1 MASLHSREEKVVTIR
16 VAVIG
21 AGVMG
26 ADHAR
31 IIATQVPGAV
41 LQVVCD
47 ADEARAKSV
56 ASETGAKR
64 VATDPKAVIAAE
76 DVDAVLIA
84 SPDATHGPLTIAC
97 IAAVKPVLC
106 EKPLAP
112 TSAECLA
119 VMDAEV
125 KAGRRLVQVGF
136 MRRFDPSYIDMKRVL
151 ASGAIGPALMF
162 HCIHRNVEVPDW
174 FTSDMAITN
183 SLPHEFDI
191 ARFVLDTEYQS
202 ISIFQPKNV
211 DPARLVTPVFVVIET
226 TAGQLVNIEMNNNA
240 AYGYDVRGEL
250 VGDKGTVSL
259 RSPARSEVNLALR
272 RSEAYPQDWRP
283 WFADAYRN
291 QDQAW
296 IASLKSGQPAGAGT
310 WDGYVATAVAEA
322 GVRARASGRPEP
334 IDLIKKPKLYT

>member
-1 MASLHSREEKVVTIR
+1 VAIR
-16 VAVIG
+16 IAVIG

-31 IIATQVPGAV
+31 ILATQVPGAV

-47 ADEARAKSV
+47 ADEARARSV
-56 ASETGAKR
+56 AAETGAKR
-64 VATDPKAVIAAE
+64 ASINPKETIAAD

-84 SPDATHGPLTIAC
+84 SPDATHGELTIAC
-97 IAAVKPVLC
+97 IAAGKPVLC

-112 TSAECLA
+112 TSDECLS
-119 VMDAEV
+119 VINAEV
-125 KAGRRLVQVGF
+125 KGGRRLVQVGF
-136 MRRFDPSYIDMKRVL
+136 MRRFDPSYVDMKRVL

-162 HCIHRNVEVPDW
+162 HCIHRNVSVPQW

-191 ARFVLDTEYQS
+191 ARFVLDTEYKS
-202 ISIFQPKNV
+202 ISIFQPGAV
-211 DPARLVTPVFVVIET
+211 DPSKLVKPVFVVIET
-226 TAGQLVNIEMNNNA
+226 EAGQLVNIEMNNNA
-240 AYGYDVRGEL
+240 TYGYDVRGEL

-259 RSPARSEVNLALR
+259 RSPARSEVNLGLKRA
-272 RSEAYPQDWRP
+272 ETYPEDWRP
-283 WFADAYRN
+283 WFADAYRI

-296 IASLKSGQPAGAGT
+296 VASISSGKPAGASA

-322 GVRARASGRPEP
+322 GVRARTSGRPEP
-334 IDLIKKPKLYT
+334 VKLAAKPKLYA